1 VRIGIVQQFRAQL
14 EAPPMCSF
22 TDILRRFKQNWTEEL
37 SPHAI
42 AQACCDAG
50 MKWYE
55 SALNPVVTIQIFFV
69 QILHGNTAC
78 EHLTHLTGVSFT
90 AAAYCKAR
98 MRVDLE
104 VLHLLLQRC
113 VDALQQETFCAARW
127 LGHRVFQVDGSSFSM
142 PDTPQLQAHFGQPG
156 GQQSGCGFPVAHWL
170 VMLHAGTGMIT
181 KMLTAPLRT
190 HDMAGVAEV
199 HPELRG
205 GDILVADRGFCSYVH
220 LALLWQRGV
229 HGLLRIH
236 QRTIVDFTP
245 GRAYVHPCRGKA
257 ACKQGQPRSRWI
269 EQLGTNDQIVEWFKS
284 PNRPQWMSERQ
295 YAALSASIVVRELR
309 YTIHEKG
316 FRPREI
322 TLVTTLL
329 DAGRYTL
336 RDLAKL
342 YNQRWETETN
352 FAHLKTTMK
361 MDVLKCKTVEG
372 VLRELQVFAL
382 IYNMVRQVMLAAA
395 SRQGVDV
402 RRISFIDALR
412 WLQSA
417 SPGDALPK
425 LVVNPLRTNRIE
437 PRVRKRRPKPYPLM
451 SKPRK
456 QLKKKLER

>member
-1 VRIGIVQQFRAQL
+1 
-14 EAPPMCSF
+14 MCSIAK
-22 TDILRRFKQNWTEEL
+22 ILRRFKQNWTEEL
-37 SPHAI
+37 SAQAI

-78 EHLTHLTGVSFT
+78 EHLSHLTGLSFT

-98 MRVDLE
+98 MRVNLE
-104 VLHLLLQRC
+104 AFHLLLQRC
-113 VDALQQETFCAARW
+113 VAGLQQETFGTACW
-127 LGHRVFQVDGSSFSM
+127 LGHRVFHVDGSSFSM
-142 PDTPQLQAHFGQPG
+142 PDTPQLQAHFGQQ
-156 GQQSGCGFPVAHWL
+156 GQQQPGCGFPTAHWL
-170 VMLHAGTGMIT
+170 VMLHAGTGMIV
-181 KMLTAPLRT
+181 KMLAAPLRT
-190 HDMAGVAEV
+190 HDMARVAEV
-199 HPELRG
+199 HPELRA
-205 GDILVADRGFCSYVH
+205 GDILVADRGFCSYAH

-245 GRAYVHPCRGKA
+245 GRAYVHPGQGKA
-257 ACKQGQPRSRWI
+257 DRKQGKPRSRWI
-269 EQLGTNDQIVEWFKS
+269 KQLGKKDQIVAWLKS
-284 PNRPQWMSERQ
+284 PDRPQWMSEQQ
-295 YAALSASIVVRELR
+295 YAVLPASLVVRELR
-309 YTIHEKG
+309 YTIHQKG

-322 TLVTTLL
+322 ALVTTLL
-329 DAGRYTL
+329 DGERYTL
-336 RDLAKL
+336 CDLAQL
-342 YNQRWETETN
+342 YKQRWEIETN

-361 MDVLKCKTVEG
+361 LDVLKCKTVDG

-402 RRISFIDALR
+402 HRISFIDALR

-417 SPGDALPK
+417 SPGDALPT
-425 LVVNPLRTNRIE
+425 LVVNPLRTNRVE

-451 SKPRK
+451 CKPRK
-456 QLKKKLER
+456 QLKKELEEK